1 MKSNPER
8 VMIEPKRLL
17 NKLKKELNIEQDG
30 FKLERYSRL

>member
-17 NKLKKELNIEQDG
+17 NKLKKEMNIEQDG
-30 FKLERYSRL
+30 FKLER